1 MAEKIINKKIIDNLD
16 KAISYNDTVLLKQ
29 RGGNK
34 QNAAEYI
41 EKNYPKMSKEFR
53 RLQEEQYELF
63 LRKQYDYGKSNI
75 TLGGNVDDDDDNR
88 VAITALVIR
97 LNDKIQRLLNIVIKR
112 KMSETQNETI
122 EDTFVDIANYANI
135 ALVVKSKKWGK

>member
-1 MAEKIINKKIIDNLD
+1 MNDNRNIGL
-16 KAISYNDTVLLKQ
+16 KTNEAI
-29 RGGNK
+29 
-34 QNAAEYI
+34 EYI

-75 TLGGNVDDDDDNR
+75 TLGGDINDDDDNR

-135 ALVVKSKKWGK
+135 ALVVKNKKWGK